1 MHSAKE
7 TILKFDE
14 LENRIER
21 MEAEADL
28 VNYGRKKSLGEELDR
43 LSVDDEIEK
52 ELLALKSTGTQK
64 SKTTSNEKGEKSATE
79 V

>member
-1 MHSAKE
+1 
-7 TILKFDE
+7 
-14 LENRIER
+14 